1 MFADDVVLCSET
13 REEVEGEIEN
23 WRKALEDRGMR
34 VNQKKTEYLCAGGGE
49 AEPGDVRMQGEVVP
63 RVQDFKYLGSTVQD
77 DCGANREVTKRI
89 AADWMSWKKVTGV
102 VCDKKVPSKVKGKI
116 YKVVVRPAL
125 LYGMETVAMTKRLEK
140 KLEVAEM
147 KMLRW
152 MKGVTRKD
160 RERNV
165 DVRKELQVRELS
177 DKLREGRLRWYG
189 HVRRR
194 ENNYVGNRVMR
205 MNTGRR
211 KRGRSKR
218 R

>member
-1 MFADDVVLCSET
+1 
-13 REEVEGEIEN
+13 
-23 WRKALEDRGMR
+23 
-34 VNQKKTEYLCAGGGE
+34 
-49 AEPGDVRMQGEVVP
+49 
-63 RVQDFKYLGSTVQD
+63 
-77 DCGANREVTKRI
+77 
-89 AADWMSWKKVTGV
+89 
-102 VCDKKVPSKVKGKI
+102 
-116 YKVVVRPAL
+116 
-125 LYGMETVAMTKRLEK
+125 METVAMTNRLEK
-140 KLEVAEM
+140 RLEVAEI

-177 DKLREGRLRWYG
+177 DKLREGRLCWYG

-211 KRGRSKR
+211 KRGRAMMQGWSGC
-218 R
+218 